1 MFTDLGRWLI
11 GLGVILLLAGVVFLA
26 VGRLPW
32 LGRLPGD
39 IVIKRDGLTVFI
51 PLGTML
57 LASLVLTILANLIA
71 HIWR

>member
-1 MFTDLGRWLI
+1 MI
-11 GLGVILLLAGVVFLA
+11 GLGVILLLVGVVFLA
-26 VGRLPW
+26 AGRLPW

-57 LASLVLTILANLIA
+57 RASLVLTILANLMA
-71 HIWR
+71 RIWR

>member
-11 GLGVILLLAGVVFLA
+11 GLGVVLLLVGVVFLA

-57 LASLVLTILANLIA
+57 LASLVLTILANVLA
-71 HIWR
+71 RIWR